1 MIKKFKDFDPINESE
16 NLCYTSF
23 FGKNIS
29 HDEAFRKRIEDDV
42 IGIITDE
49 NGISE
54 KAFGKYGDVID
65 MVRNDMTEDMCQEAQ
80 EIWKSG
86 KRLRYVGEMM
96 YEKYFKPNEST
107 VEESS
112 IDEFNAIGS
121 AIEFLMVV
129 HFESGDEIH
138 LRILEMKHLDEI
150 NSLIGD
156 GHPGNVKGEELTTY
170 IYENSIEDIMCQTYV
185 LEDYTF
191 TKFNIGKIIH
201 IPELGH

>member
-16 NLCYTSF
+16 NLGYTSF